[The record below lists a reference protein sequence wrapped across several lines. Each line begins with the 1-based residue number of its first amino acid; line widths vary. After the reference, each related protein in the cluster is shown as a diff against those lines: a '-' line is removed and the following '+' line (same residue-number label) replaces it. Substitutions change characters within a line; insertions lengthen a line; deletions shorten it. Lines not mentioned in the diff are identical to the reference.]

1 MEKLAIRVSNFSTTN
16 SSTDKQR
23 YFAGGHQHLDSKE
36 WKVLLPAVLSVICVL
51 GSAGNLTV
59 IGVLISS
66 ARKGKPS
73 LINSLILNL
82 SIADVLIL
90 AFAVPFKAAAY
101 AKASWTLGWFVC
113 KTSDW
118 FIQSCM
124 AAKSFTITI
133 LAKACFMYV
142 SNPTKQINIKNKT
155 ILAVML
161 TSWILACILPLP
173 AWLFATLKHEGSG
186 LVCVQAI
193 PLSAQDF
200 MSVYV
205 KLYPFVIFW
214 APLSF
219 AFIYVWRSYGRC
231 QRRGT
236 KTQNLRTQ
244 IRSRKLTV
252 MLLSTTATFT
262 LMWLPEWVSWVWVN
276 HIMENGPAPP
286 LFFVISAQVI
296 MFAISL
302 LNPLIILSMS
312 EEFREG
318 YKGLGTR
325 LILKKQKPD
334 SEPQETQVENSS
346 AEAPPNSDHSQDEQ
360 TKFNQNQQQEEPSS
374 SKENPDSPINKDII
388 LPDVE
393 QFWHEREAESTTQEN
408 DPIPWENQD
417 PKIQQPK

>member
-1 MEKLAIRVSNFSTTN
+1 MEKLASRVFNFSTTN
-16 SSTDKQR
+16 SSVDKQH
-23 YFAGGHQHLDSKE
+23 YIAGGHQHLDSKE
-36 WKVLLPAVLSVICVL
+36 WKVLLPAILTVICVL

-59 IGVLISS
+59 IGVLISN
-66 ARKGKPS
+66 ARKSKPS

-82 SIADVLIL
+82 SMADLVIL
-90 AFAVPFKAAAY
+90 AFAVPLKAAAY
-101 AKASWTLGWFVC
+101 SKASWTLGWFVC

-155 ILAVML
+155 ILAVLL

-173 AWLFATLKHEGSG
+173 ALLFATLKHEGG
-186 LVCVQAI
+186 GFVCIQAI
-193 PLSAQDF
+193 RLSAQDF
-200 MSVYV
+200 MWVYV

-219 AFIYVWRSYGRC
+219 AFINIWRSYERC

-236 KTQNLRTQ
+236 KTLNLRNQ

-252 MLLSTTATFT
+252 MLLSTAVTFT

-276 HIMENGPAPP
+276 HIMEDGPAPP

-302 LNPLIILSMS
+302 LNPLIILAMS

-318 YKGLGTR
+318 YKGLWTR
-325 LILKKQKPD
+325 MILKKQKPD
-334 SEPQETQVENSS
+334 SIPQETQVENSP
-346 AEAPPNSDHSQDEQ
+346 AEAPPNSDHFQEQ
-360 TKFNQNQQQEEPSS
+360 TKFNQNQEQEPSS

-417 PKIQQPK
+417 PKIQQPQ

>member
-1 MEKLAIRVSNFSTTN
+1 MEKLASKVSNFSTTN
-16 SSTDKQR
+16 SSVDHLR
-23 YFAGGHQHLDSKE
+23 YIAGGHQHLDSKE
-36 WKVLLPAVLSVICVL
+36 WKVLLPAVLAVICVL

-59 IGVLISS
+59 IGVLISN
-66 ARKGKPS
+66 ARKKKPS

-82 SIADVLIL
+82 SMADLLIL

-101 AKASWTLGWFVC
+101 SKASWTLGWFVC
-113 KTSDW
+113 KTNDW

-142 SNPTKQINIKNKT
+142 SNPNKQIKIKNKT
-155 ILAVML
+155 ILAVLM
-161 TSWILACILPLP
+161 TSWILASILPLP
-173 AWLFATLKHEGSG
+173 AWLFATLKHEGGG
-186 LVCVQAI
+186 LVCIQAI

-219 AFIYVWRSYGRC
+219 AFIYFWRSYGRC

-236 KTQNLRTQ
+236 KTLNLRNQ

-252 MLLSTTATFT
+252 MLLSTAMTFSS
-262 LMWLPEWVSWVWVN
+262 MWLPEWVSWVWVN

-318 YKGLGTR
+318 YKGLWTR
-325 LILKKQKPD
+325 LIMKKQNPD
-334 SEPQETQVENSS
+334 SEPQETQVENSP
-346 AEAPPNSDHSQDEQ
+346 AEAPPNSDHCQDEQ
-360 TKFNQNQQQEEPSS
+360 TKFNQNQEPSS
-374 SKENPDSPINKDII
+374 SKENPHSPINKDII

-408 DPIPWENQD
+408 DPIPWEHQD
-417 PKIQQPK
+417 PKKQQPQ